1 MRKIQYNSFDVLL
14 KQLAYFFTSLF
25 IILLGSTYLLANE
38 VNYKEVFS
46 KGRAVIV
53 ENNVSLAKKRALEDA
68 LYLASLQGG
77 AKVDGYSSVD
87 MNTNLSENVL
97 IRPSST
103 IKDFVIIEESQDETH
118 YNVTIKAYLVN
129 VNSMLNCA
137 NRDFVNLSYLAP
149 HYSVSSKLPA
159 WTDQL
164 PIKISSEIFINLKD
178 FSRIAFNPSKVVKK
192 SISLDYNNLVEGKR
206 NALNEGEF
214 ALHPIIK
221 LSYAKGRLTTVSKE
235 LMVDITLNIYE
246 GPDYSVL
253 DSLNYKFSLWI
264 GNKTG
269 YPHIDVFL
277 RVSED
282 KLIEFVNKS
291 ISKIQYRI
299 LDNLKCQPLRAEIE
313 LVNNELTIPIGL
325 NQGLKKGTVGFI
337 SDSEDI
343 TMSEWIV
350 LTVSD
355 SRRNTAIVE
364 PLNPLNKKEEIKG
377 KIIKFMN

>member
-1 MRKIQYNSFDVLL
+1 
-14 KQLAYFFTSLF
+14 
-25 IILLGSTYLLANE
+25 
-38 VNYKEVFS
+38 
-46 KGRAVIV
+46 
-53 ENNVSLAKKRALEDA
+53 
-68 LYLASLQGG
+68 
-77 AKVDGYSSVD
+77 
-87 MNTNLSENVL
+87 
-97 IRPSST
+97 
-103 IKDFVIIEESQDETH
+103 
-118 YNVTIKAYLVN
+118 
-129 VNSMLNCA
+129 
-137 NRDFVNLSYLAP
+137 
-149 HYSVSSKLPA
+149 
-159 WTDQL
+159 
-164 PIKISSEIFINLKD
+164 
-178 FSRIAFNPSKVVKK
+178 
-192 SISLDYNNLVEGKR
+192 
-206 NALNEGEF
+206 
-214 ALHPIIK
+214 
-221 LSYAKGRLTTVSKE
+221 
-235 LMVDITLNIYE
+235 MVDIALNIYE

-299 LDNLKCQPLRAEIE
+299 LDNLKCQHLRAEIE